1 MLKTRNK
8 PYTNTLAKIKKMKII
23 KSIIIFVFI
32 IIFSSCA
39 SSFKTINP
47 ENQEFSHRI
56 ETKALTV
63 EYNPNI
69 LKHSKNTRFQKKA
82 NKKNISFIV
91 GKFTNNSSDTLN
103 LGENVIFNIEK
114 KSINE
119 SYSKLK
125 QRPWTYFLALI
136 SAGFTI
142 SSQGNSGYLGINPL
156 ALIYSIPNSIIA
168 TIANKKMKKEF
179 KKYDLKNITVP
190 PNESK
195 YGLIS
200 YNNKN
205 SESLNIEMINGLK
218 IDSKNYSSK
227 YKSFIIE
234 NCIEYDESKYKSY
247 EEYRNNLVL
256 CLNKSKLVSTV
267 STFENKYKNGKTK
280 ILGIN
285 AKHKL
290 GRNSN
295 YLYKVGT
302 WAFYSKDGEL
312 EKYIEYDVNGKE
324 VKK

>member
-1 MLKTRNK
+1 
-8 PYTNTLAKIKKMKII
+8 MKII
-23 KSIIIFVFI
+23 KSIIIFVFVL
-32 IIFSSCA
+32 IFSSCA

-56 ETKALTV
+56 ETKALTI

-69 LKHSKNTRFQKKA
+69 LEHSKNTWFQKKA
-82 NKKNISFIV
+82 DKKNISFIV

-142 SSQGNSGYLGINPL
+142 SSQGSSSGYFGFNPY

-168 TIANKKMKKEF
+168 TIANKKMKKEL

-200 YNNKN
+200 YNNKY
-205 SESLNIEMINGLK
+205 SKSLNIEIINGLK

-227 YKSFIIE
+227 YKSFLIE
-234 NCIEYDESKYKSY
+234 NCLDYNENKYKSY
-247 EEYRNNLVL
+247 EEYLNNLVL
-256 CLNKSKLVSTV
+256 CLNKSKLVSNV
-267 STFENKYKNGKTK
+267 IPYEKLHKNGKTK
-280 ILGIN
+280 VLGIN

-302 WAFYSKDGEL
+302 WAFYSKNGEL

>member
-1 MLKTRNK
+1 
-8 PYTNTLAKIKKMKII
+8 MKII
-23 KSIIIFVFI
+23 KSIIVFVFI
-32 IIFSSCA
+32 TILTSCA

-47 ENQEFSHRI
+47 KNQEFSHRI
-56 ETKALTV
+56 ETKGLTV

-82 NKKNISFIV
+82 DKKNISFIV
-91 GKFTNNSSDTLN
+91 GKFTNTSSDTLN

-114 KSINE
+114 TSTNE
-119 SYSKLK
+119 SYSTLK

-142 SSQGNSGYLGINPL
+142 GSQSNSGYLGINPL

-168 TIANKKMKKEF
+168 TIANKKMKKEL
-179 KKYDLKNITVP
+179 KKYDLKNINVP
-190 PNESK
+190 PKESK

-200 YNNKN
+200 YNTKN

-218 IDSKNYSSK
+218 IDSQNYTSK

-234 NCIEYDESKYKSY
+234 NCIEYNESNYKSY
-247 EEYRNNLVL
+247 KEYRNNLIL
-256 CLNKSKLVSTV
+256 CLNKSKLVGAV
-267 STFENKYKNGKTK
+267 SPFEDKYKNGKTK
-280 ILGIN
+280 ILGIF

-295 YLYKVGT
+295 FLYKVGT

-312 EKYIEYDVNGKE
+312 EEYIKYDVNGKE